1 VTREFA
7 EPDYPPL
14 RNAANKASISAQ
26 RTFLW
31 LNRFQLTLLTSAAFI
46 SGIEFKNPEHQHDKA
61 WGVFAIMLSALAVT
75 TVLRI
80 GKFDDR
86 WFRCRAYAENFKSL
100 VWQYVM
106 SVNSANDASER
117 EYLNSISHLSG
128 RLPDLQKEFA
138 RFGVAGKLI
147 TDWMRKARE
156 FPIEQK
162 LTIYHTLRIDDQT
175 TWYSDK
181 AKFNSRKEGEW
192 FWSIVVIEFL
202 AVAGAALQANELLQF
217 NPVSG
222 IAAISTALI
231 AWSQIK
237 RFSDLSTSYAI
248 AAADLCQIAESHRK
262 VENQEELD
270 VLVQQIETAVSRE
283 HSMWLARRSVI

>member
-1 VTREFA
+1 MTREFS

-14 RNAANKASISAQ
+14 RNAANRASISAQ
-26 RTFLW
+26 RVFLR
-31 LNRFQLTLLTSAAFI
+31 LNRIQLLLLTSAAFV
-46 SGIEFKNPEHQHDKA
+46 SGVQFKNPEHQHEES
-61 WGVFAIMLSALAVT
+61 WVVFVIMLTALAVT

-100 VWQYVM
+100 VWLYVM
-106 SVNSANDASER
+106 SANASSDSSEQ
-117 EYLNSISHLSG
+117 EYLNSIAHLKE

-138 RFGVAGKLI
+138 RYGIAGKLI
-147 TDWMRKARE
+147 TDWMCKARSLTVE
-156 FPIEQK
+156 HK
-162 LTIYHTLRIDDQT
+162 LAMYHALRIDDQMN
-175 TWYSDK
+175 WYSDK

-202 AVAGAALQANELLQF
+202 AVAGAALQANQLLQL

-222 IAAISTALI
+222 IAALGTALI

-237 RFSDLSTSYAI
+237 RFSDLGTSYAI
-248 AAADLCQIAESHRK
+248 AANDICEIAESHRR
-262 VENQEELD
+262 VETQAELD
-270 VLVQQIETAVSRE
+270 VFVQQIETAVSRE
-283 HSMWLARRSVI
+283 HSMWLARRSVV